1 MKIATIS
8 GLLALAFSLAP
19 TATAGASTVA
29 GFCNPWFPTPD
40 GARWEYEEVS
50 GAGRARAIRS
60 VVVATVTKNAS
71 GEVAE
76 LRQTVREAARKS
88 RARAA
93 GITEVRCENG
103 NLALTTRGAAEGKSG
118 ASRAAGRVTA
128 VIPGL
133 PSEKFLKPGYV
144 WKSRSRILAQEGD
157 ATITVEG
164 ERESRVGRTT
174 TVEVPA
180 GTFSDV
186 LLVET
191 KQTLT
196 RAGTPPVVQ
205 DIREWYVRGV
215 GLVQRETR
223 VAGGPPTSFTL
234 EKMRHFSRGE

>member
-1 MKIATIS
+1 MKTSSILRT
-8 GLLALAFSLAP
+8 LVLALLLIPVGRAESA
-19 TATAGASTVA
+19 TAT
-29 GFCNPWFPTPD
+29 GFCNPWFPTPE
-40 GARWEYEEVS
+40 GARWEYEEIS

-60 VVVATVTKNAS
+60 VVVTSVTKTAS

-88 RARAA
+88 LARAA
-93 GITEVRCENG
+93 GITEVGCQNG
-103 NLALTTRGAAEGKSG
+103 NLSLTTRGAAQGKSG
-118 ASRAAGRVTA
+118 GSKSTGRVTA

-133 PSEKFLKPGYV
+133 PSEKLLLPGYV
-144 WKSRSRILAQEGD
+144 WKSRSRIQAQEGG
-157 ATITVEG
+157 ATIVVEG
-164 ERESRVGRTT
+164 QRESRVGKTT

-191 KQTLT
+191 RQTLT

-205 DIREWYVRGV
+205 QIREWYVRGV

-223 VAGGPPTSFTL
+223 VAGGPPDSFTV
-234 EKMRHFSRGE
+234 EKMRHFSRGN